1 MNAKIS
7 EVVTPAY
14 LRPPD
19 AARFLG
25 VTVRTVRDWQRSG
38 ILAYSKPC
46 RKVCLFATAD
56 LEKAMRRFRVQ
67 AVGE

>member
-1 MNAKIS
+1 MNKGIPSVNA
-7 EVVTPAY
+7 AY

-25 VTVRTVRDWQRSG
+25 VTVRTVRDWQRKG
-38 ILAYSKPC
+38 ILPYSKPVH
-46 RKVCLFATAD
+46 KVTLFATAD
-56 LEKAMRRFRVQ
+56 LERAMQKYRVS